1 MAATQSEAGLAVI
14 KVRTCLAFEAR
25 TFDGLHVA
33 AITPVKKKGKKERV
47 FLNLSNAFQV
57 VLEFRSIPYTPFT
70 PKLEH
75 VQNLF

>member
-1 MAATQSEAGLAVI
+1 MGSMWQPSHLL
-14 KVRTCLAFEAR
+14 R
-25 TFDGLHVA
+25 
-33 AITPVKKKGKKERV
+33 KKEKKKKERV
-47 FLNLSNAFQV
+47 FLNAFQV